1 MPVPRLHHPVPIILE
16 IIDRTDTVY
25 DPYAREPVG
34 QVMREGESTGS
45 GDRVTIKAQVS
56 YYYSGSKQDYPVPM
70 DYGIE
75 EKTMGYFACR
85 YKDLISLGLVTETN
99 GVFTVENL
107 KRGDRI
113 VQIGKQSV
121 NYYVTG
127 FKPFAHYPRQKQTML
142 QVNFE
147 DRHPGDQ
154 QGAL

>member
-1 MPVPRLHHPVPIILE
+1 MPIPRLHHPVPIIMELM
-16 IIDRTDTVY
+16 DRSDTVY

-34 QVMREGESTGS
+34 QVLREGESPRS

-56 YYYSGSKQDYPVPM
+56 FYYSGAKQDYPM
-70 DYGIE
+70 ATDIGID

-99 GVFTVENL
+99 GAYTNINL

-113 VQIGKQSV
+113 IQIGKQTV

-127 FKPFAHYPRQKQTML
+127 FKPFAHYPNQKQTML

-147 DRHPGDQ
+147 DRHPGYQD
-154 QGAL
+154 GAL